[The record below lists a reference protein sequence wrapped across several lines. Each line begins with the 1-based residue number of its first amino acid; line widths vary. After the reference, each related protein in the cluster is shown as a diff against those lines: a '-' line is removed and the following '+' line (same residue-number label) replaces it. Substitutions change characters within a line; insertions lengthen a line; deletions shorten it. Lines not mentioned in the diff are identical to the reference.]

1 MYYSFTENEDKKFLR
16 KCEHNGTFVCD
27 VSLPKFVRGIGKGDN
42 GFLYVLCSGN
52 NSKVIKFDEDLNPV
66 RKTNRSCAEHFGVA
80 YGILVTD
87 EHVFV
92 CARVSQKV
100 CILDLDLNLQY
111 CLKLNVSPIGITK
124 LNDTYFVTAIAAI
137 GILDLDID
145 NMKFRVKICQEMK
158 TGLTTERFKPE
169 IALKGIC
176 SDNQYLYV
184 TERDHSNGGRI
195 LCLHYQEN
203 QLILKYFYQNSC
215 QHCTPICCPIVIA
228 HHNDAIIYSQGSW
241 ERKFHIRK
249 LAYDGK
255 TATSEPIIEVV

>member
-1 MYYSFTENEDKKFLR
+1 MVQHTASGSWLQDVTCRDRESFE
-16 KCEHNGTFVCD
+16 
-27 VSLPKFVRGIGKGDN
+27 
-42 GFLYVLCSGN
+42 
-52 NSKVIKFDEDLNPV
+52 
-66 RKTNRSCAEHFGVA
+66 
-80 YGILVTD
+80 
-87 EHVFV
+87 
-92 CARVSQKV
+92 
-100 CILDLDLNLQY
+100 
-111 CLKLNVSPIGITK
+111 K

-145 NMKFRVKICQEMK
+145 NMKFRVKICEEMK

-169 IALKGIC
+169 ITLKGIC
-176 SDNQYLYV
+176 SDKQYLYV

-215 QHCTPICCPIVIA
+215 QHCMPNCCPIVIA

-241 ERKFHIRK
+241 ERKFHIRR

-255 TATSEPIIEVV
+255 TATSEPIIEIV